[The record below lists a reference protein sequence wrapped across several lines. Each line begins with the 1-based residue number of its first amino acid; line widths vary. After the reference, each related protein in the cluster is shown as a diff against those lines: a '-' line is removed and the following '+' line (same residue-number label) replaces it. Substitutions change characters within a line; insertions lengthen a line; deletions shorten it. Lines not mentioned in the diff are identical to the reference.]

1 MERYREYKDSG
12 EQWLGEIPSHWDFLY
27 LRVLLK
33 ENSIQNSEGNVTSQ
47 LQFKYGSIIK
57 KDNQDVDSDVI
68 DTISKYTI
76 VLPGDIVIN
85 GLNLNYDFVSQ
96 RIGQVEE
103 LGVITS
109 AYICLR
115 PTNYANRKY
124 LLYLLKAMD
133 GIKLFHGMGTGVR
146 MTLSYKELKNKRLPV
161 PPLSEQTAMVAYL
174 DRVTVQIDK
183 AIAQQ
188 QRMIDLLNER
198 KQIIIQHAVTKGLD
212 PNAEMVDSGVE
223 WIGEMPK
230 GWKIE
235 PFGKHFSFHKGL
247 TITKENLQD
256 EGIAVI
262 NYGQIHSKTNSGT
275 SISEELIRRVPPK
288 YLKTNPQSLLK
299 MNDFVFAD
307 TSEDISGSGNFVFN
321 DYQHKIFAGYH
332 TIIARPYDL
341 LYPKYYAYLFKSQ
354 NWKNQVQSLVN
365 GVKVY
370 SIGKRIIK
378 SSYILFPTERE
389 QHEIV
394 DYLDN
399 IVNRLDKSVSYI
411 NNTISLLRERKKII
425 INEVV
430 TGKVKVS

>member
-212 PNAEMVDSGVE
+212 PNAEMVDSGVK

-230 GWKIE
+230 GWKST
-235 PFGKHFSFHKGL
+235 PL
-247 TITKENLQD
+247 
-256 EGIAVI
+256 
-262 NYGQIHSKTNSGT
+262 
-275 SISEELIRRVPPK
+275 R
-288 YLKTNPQSLLK
+288 
-299 MNDFVFAD
+299 FVFEMRNGYTPSKND
-307 TSEDISGSGNFVFN
+307 PSFWNGGTIPWFRMEDIRKRGRFLKEATQYVTT
-321 DYQHKIFAGYH
+321 KA
-332 TIIARPYDL
+332 
-341 LYPKYYAYLFKSQ
+341 
-354 NWKNQVQSLVN
+354 VN
-365 GVKVY
+365 GKGTFSAGSY
-370 SIGKRIIK
+370 IMAICTASIGEHAILIADSLANQQFANFKICK
-378 SSYILFPTERE
+378 SLSSLYSPMFLYYYFFVIGDFCRHNENSTCFQYVDMDALKNFPILQPSMKI
-389 QHEIV
+389 QNEIV
-394 DYLDN
+394 SF
-399 IVNRLDKSVSYI
+399 LDKNLERLKV
-411 NNTISLLRERKKII
+411 TLKQTEKRISLLRERKQII

>member
-212 PNAEMVDSGVE
+212 PNAEMVDSGVK

-230 GWKIE
+230 GWKST
-235 PFGKHFSFHKGL
+235 PL
-247 TITKENLQD
+247 
-256 EGIAVI
+256 
-262 NYGQIHSKTNSGT
+262 
-275 SISEELIRRVPPK
+275 R
-288 YLKTNPQSLLK
+288 
-299 MNDFVFAD
+299 FVFEMRNGYTPSKND
-307 TSEDISGSGNFVFN
+307 PSFWNGGTIPWFRMEDIRKRGRFLKEATQYVTT
-321 DYQHKIFAGYH
+321 KA
-332 TIIARPYDL
+332 
-341 LYPKYYAYLFKSQ
+341 
-354 NWKNQVQSLVN
+354 VN
-365 GVKVY
+365 GKGTFSAGSY
-370 SIGKRIIK
+370 IMAICTASIGEHAILIADSLANQQFANFKICK
-378 SSYILFPTERE
+378 SLSSLYSPMFLYYYFFVIGDFCRHNENSTCFQYVDMDALKNFPILQPSMKI
-389 QHEIV
+389 QNEIV
-394 DYLDN
+394 SF
-399 IVNRLDKSVSYI
+399 LDKNLERLEV
-411 NNTISLLRERKKII
+411 TLKQTEKRISLLRERKQII

>member
-96 RIGQVEE
+96 RIGQIEE

-183 AIAQQ
+183 ANAQQ

-212 PNAEMVDSGVE
+212 PNAEMVDSGVK

-230 GWKIE
+230 GWKST
-235 PFGKHFSFHKGL
+235 PL
-247 TITKENLQD
+247 
-256 EGIAVI
+256 
-262 NYGQIHSKTNSGT
+262 
-275 SISEELIRRVPPK
+275 R
-288 YLKTNPQSLLK
+288 
-299 MNDFVFAD
+299 FVFEMRNGYTPSKND
-307 TSEDISGSGNFVFN
+307 PSFWNGGTIPWFRMEDIRKRGRFLKEATQYVTT
-321 DYQHKIFAGYH
+321 KA
-332 TIIARPYDL
+332 
-341 LYPKYYAYLFKSQ
+341 
-354 NWKNQVQSLVN
+354 VN
-365 GVKVY
+365 GKGTFSAGSY
-370 SIGKRIIK
+370 IMAICTASIGEHAILIADSLANQRFANFKICK
-378 SSYILFPTERE
+378 SLSSLYSPMFLYYYFFVIGDFCRHNENSTCFQYVDMDALKNFPILQPSMKI
-389 QHEIV
+389 QNEIV
-394 DYLDN
+394 SF
-399 IVNRLDKSVSYI
+399 LDKNLERLEV
-411 NNTISLLRERKKII
+411 TLKQTEKRISLLRERKQII

>member
-230 GWKIE
+230 GWKST
-235 PFGKHFSFHKGL
+235 PL
-247 TITKENLQD
+247 
-256 EGIAVI
+256 
-262 NYGQIHSKTNSGT
+262 
-275 SISEELIRRVPPK
+275 R
-288 YLKTNPQSLLK
+288 
-299 MNDFVFAD
+299 FVFEMRNGYTPSKND
-307 TSEDISGSGNFVFN
+307 PSFWNGGTIPWFRMEDIRKRGRFLKEATQYVTT
-321 DYQHKIFAGYH
+321 KA
-332 TIIARPYDL
+332 
-341 LYPKYYAYLFKSQ
+341 
-354 NWKNQVQSLVN
+354 VN
-365 GVKVY
+365 GKGTFSAGSY
-370 SIGKRIIK
+370 IMAICTASIGEHAMLIADSLANQQFANFKICK
-378 SSYILFPTERE
+378 SLSSLYSPMFLYYYFFVIGDFCRHNENSTCFQYVDMDALKNFPILQPSMKI
-389 QHEIV
+389 QNEIV
-394 DYLDN
+394 SF
-399 IVNRLDKSVSYI
+399 LDKNLERLEV
-411 NNTISLLRERKKII
+411 TLKQTEKRISLLRERKQII

-430 TGKVKVS
+430 TGKVKVN

>member
-1 MERYREYKDSG
+1 M
-12 EQWLGEIPSHWDFLY
+12 
-27 LRVLLK
+27 
-33 ENSIQNSEGNVTSQ
+33 
-47 LQFKYGSIIK
+47 QFKYGSIIK

-230 GWKIE
+230 GWKST
-235 PFGKHFSFHKGL
+235 PL
-247 TITKENLQD
+247 
-256 EGIAVI
+256 
-262 NYGQIHSKTNSGT
+262 
-275 SISEELIRRVPPK
+275 R
-288 YLKTNPQSLLK
+288 
-299 MNDFVFAD
+299 FVFEMRNGYTPSKND
-307 TSEDISGSGNFVFN
+307 PSFWNGGTIPWFRMEDIRKRGRFLKEATQYVTT
-321 DYQHKIFAGYH
+321 KA
-332 TIIARPYDL
+332 
-341 LYPKYYAYLFKSQ
+341 
-354 NWKNQVQSLVN
+354 VN
-365 GVKVY
+365 GKGTFSAGSY
-370 SIGKRIIK
+370 IMAICTASIGEHAILIADSLANQQFANFKICK
-378 SSYILFPTERE
+378 SLSSLYSPMFLYYYFFVIGDFCRHNENSTCFQYVDMDALKNFPILQPSMKI
-389 QHEIV
+389 QNEIV
-394 DYLDN
+394 SF
-399 IVNRLDKSVSYI
+399 LDKNLERLEV
-411 NNTISLLRERKKII
+411 TLKQTEKRISLLRERKQII

>member
-1 MERYREYKDSG
+1 M
-12 EQWLGEIPSHWDFLY
+12 
-27 LRVLLK
+27 
-33 ENSIQNSEGNVTSQ
+33 
-47 LQFKYGSIIK
+47 QFKYGSIIK

-212 PNAEMVDSGVE
+212 PNAEMVDSGVK

-230 GWKIE
+230 GWKST
-235 PFGKHFSFHKGL
+235 PL
-247 TITKENLQD
+247 
-256 EGIAVI
+256 
-262 NYGQIHSKTNSGT
+262 
-275 SISEELIRRVPPK
+275 R
-288 YLKTNPQSLLK
+288 
-299 MNDFVFAD
+299 FVFEMRNGYTPSKND
-307 TSEDISGSGNFVFN
+307 PSFWNGGTIPWFRMEDIRKRGRFLKEATQYVTT
-321 DYQHKIFAGYH
+321 KA
-332 TIIARPYDL
+332 
-341 LYPKYYAYLFKSQ
+341 
-354 NWKNQVQSLVN
+354 VN
-365 GVKVY
+365 GKGTFSAGSY
-370 SIGKRIIK
+370 IMAICTASIGEHAILIADSLANQQFANFKICK
-378 SSYILFPTERE
+378 SLSSLYSPMFLYYYFFVIGDFCRHNENSTCFQYVDMDALKNFPILQPSMKI
-389 QHEIV
+389 QNEIV
-394 DYLDN
+394 SF
-399 IVNRLDKSVSYI
+399 LDKNLERLEV
-411 NNTISLLRERKKII
+411 TLKQTEKRISLLRERKQII

>member
-1 MERYREYKDSG
+1 MERYQEYKDSG

-230 GWKIE
+230 GWKST
-235 PFGKHFSFHKGL
+235 PL
-247 TITKENLQD
+247 
-256 EGIAVI
+256 
-262 NYGQIHSKTNSGT
+262 
-275 SISEELIRRVPPK
+275 R
-288 YLKTNPQSLLK
+288 
-299 MNDFVFAD
+299 FVFEMRNGYTPSKND
-307 TSEDISGSGNFVFN
+307 PSFWNGGTIPWFRMEDIRKRGRFLKEATQYVTT
-321 DYQHKIFAGYH
+321 KA
-332 TIIARPYDL
+332 
-341 LYPKYYAYLFKSQ
+341 
-354 NWKNQVQSLVN
+354 VN
-365 GVKVY
+365 GKGTFSAGSY
-370 SIGKRIIK
+370 IMAICTASIGEHAMLIADSLANQQFANFKICK
-378 SSYILFPTERE
+378 SLSSLYSPMFLYYYFFVIGDFCRHNENSTCFQYVDMDALKNFPILQPSMKI
-389 QHEIV
+389 QNEIV
-394 DYLDN
+394 SF
-399 IVNRLDKSVSYI
+399 LDKNLERLEV
-411 NNTISLLRERKKII
+411 TLKQTEKRISLLRERKQII

-430 TGKVKVS
+430 IGKVKVN

>member
-230 GWKIE
+230 GWKST
-235 PFGKHFSFHKGL
+235 PL
-247 TITKENLQD
+247 
-256 EGIAVI
+256 
-262 NYGQIHSKTNSGT
+262 
-275 SISEELIRRVPPK
+275 R
-288 YLKTNPQSLLK
+288 
-299 MNDFVFAD
+299 FVFEMRNGYTPSKND
-307 TSEDISGSGNFVFN
+307 PSFWNGGTIPWFRMEDIRKRGRFLKEATQYVTT
-321 DYQHKIFAGYH
+321 KA
-332 TIIARPYDL
+332 
-341 LYPKYYAYLFKSQ
+341 
-354 NWKNQVQSLVN
+354 VN
-365 GVKVY
+365 GKGTFSAGSY
-370 SIGKRIIK
+370 IMAICTASIGEHAMLIADSLANQRFANFKICK
-378 SSYILFPTERE
+378 SLSSLYSPMFLYYYFFVIGDFCRHNENSTCFQYVDMDALKNFPILQPSMKI
-389 QHEIV
+389 QNEIV
-394 DYLDN
+394 SF
-399 IVNRLDKSVSYI
+399 LDKNLERLEV
-411 NNTISLLRERKKII
+411 TLKQTEKRISLLRERKQII

-430 TGKVKVS
+430 TGKVKVN

>member
-230 GWKIE
+230 GWKST
-235 PFGKHFSFHKGL
+235 PL
-247 TITKENLQD
+247 
-256 EGIAVI
+256 
-262 NYGQIHSKTNSGT
+262 
-275 SISEELIRRVPPK
+275 R
-288 YLKTNPQSLLK
+288 
-299 MNDFVFAD
+299 FVFEMRNGYTPSKND
-307 TSEDISGSGNFVFN
+307 PSFWNGGTIPWFRMEDIRKRGRFLKEATQYVTT
-321 DYQHKIFAGYH
+321 KA
-332 TIIARPYDL
+332 
-341 LYPKYYAYLFKSQ
+341 
-354 NWKNQVQSLVN
+354 VN
-365 GVKVY
+365 GKGTFSAGSY
-370 SIGKRIIK
+370 IMAICTASIGEHAMLIADSQANQQFANFKICK
-378 SSYILFPTERE
+378 SLSSLYSPMFLYYYFFVIGDFCRHNENSTCFQYVDMDALKNFPILQPSMKI
-389 QHEIV
+389 QNEIV
-394 DYLDN
+394 SF
-399 IVNRLDKSVSYI
+399 LDKNLERLEV
-411 NNTISLLRERKKII
+411 TLKQTEKRISLLRERKQII

-430 TGKVKVS
+430 TGKVKVN

>member
-12 EQWLGEIPSHWDFLY
+12 EQWLGEIPSHWDLLY

-230 GWKIE
+230 GWKST
-235 PFGKHFSFHKGL
+235 PL
-247 TITKENLQD
+247 
-256 EGIAVI
+256 
-262 NYGQIHSKTNSGT
+262 
-275 SISEELIRRVPPK
+275 R
-288 YLKTNPQSLLK
+288 
-299 MNDFVFAD
+299 FVFEMRNGYTPSKND
-307 TSEDISGSGNFVFN
+307 PSFWNGGTIPWFRMEDIRKRGRFLKEATQYVTT
-321 DYQHKIFAGYH
+321 KA
-332 TIIARPYDL
+332 
-341 LYPKYYAYLFKSQ
+341 
-354 NWKNQVQSLVN
+354 VN
-365 GVKVY
+365 GKGTFSAGSY
-370 SIGKRIIK
+370 IMAICTASIGEHAMLIADSLANQQFANFKICK
-378 SSYILFPTERE
+378 SLSSLYSPMFLYYYFFVIGDFCRHNENSTCFQYVDMDALKNFPILQPSMKI
-389 QHEIV
+389 QNEIV
-394 DYLDN
+394 SF
-399 IVNRLDKSVSYI
+399 LDKNLERLEV
-411 NNTISLLRERKKII
+411 TLKQTEKRISLLRERKQII

-430 TGKVKVS
+430 TGKVKVN

>member
-230 GWKIE
+230 GWKST
-235 PFGKHFSFHKGL
+235 PL
-247 TITKENLQD
+247 
-256 EGIAVI
+256 
-262 NYGQIHSKTNSGT
+262 
-275 SISEELIRRVPPK
+275 R
-288 YLKTNPQSLLK
+288 
-299 MNDFVFAD
+299 FVFEMRNGYTPSKND
-307 TSEDISGSGNFVFN
+307 PSFWNGGTIPWFRMEDIRKRGRFLKEATQYVTT
-321 DYQHKIFAGYH
+321 KA
-332 TIIARPYDL
+332 
-341 LYPKYYAYLFKSQ
+341 
-354 NWKNQVQSLVN
+354 VN
-365 GVKVY
+365 GKGTFSAGSY
-370 SIGKRIIK
+370 IMAICTASIGEHAMLIADSLANQRFANFKICK
-378 SSYILFPTERE
+378 SLSSLYSPMFLYYYFFVIGDFCRHNENSTCFQYVDMDALKNFPILQPSMKI
-389 QHEIV
+389 QNEIV
-394 DYLDN
+394 SF
-399 IVNRLDKSVSYI
+399 LDKNLERLEV
-411 NNTISLLRERKKII
+411 TLKQTEKRISLLRERKQII

>member
-212 PNAEMVDSGVE
+212 PNAEMVDSGVK

-230 GWKIE
+230 GWKII
-235 PFGKHFSFHKGL
+235 PMKYVISF
-247 TITKENLQD
+247 
-256 EGIAVI
+256 I
-262 NYGQIHSKTNSGT
+262 N
-275 SISEELIRRVPPK
+275 
-288 YLKTNPQSLLK
+288 
-299 MNDFVFAD
+299 
-307 TSEDISGSGNFVFN
+307 
-321 DYQHKIFAGYH
+321 GY
-332 TIIARPYDL
+332 AFDSN
-341 LYPKYYAYLFKSQ
+341 A
-354 NWKNQVQSLVN
+354 
-365 GVKVY
+365 
-370 SIGKRIIK
+370 
-378 SSYILFPTERE
+378 SSR
-389 QHEIV
+389 
-394 DYLDN
+394 
-399 IVNRLDKSVSYI
+399 
-411 NNTISLLRERKKII
+411 
-425 INEVV
+425 
-430 TGKVKVS
+430 